1 MVFEVVHKGFIQ
13 GNLSVPIHVVPISV
27 WVFKSVGAVERV
39 NTTSGWVPRTEPF
52 GFPAVG
58 KGVAIGVNEVGV
70 GNRPR
75 FGGLWGFAVVLK
87 QVAINAHEADDGPLV
102 LAKVG

>member
-1 MVFEVVHKGFIQ
+1 MVFEVVDKGFIR
-13 GNLSVPIHVVPISV
+13 GNLSVAIHVVPIAV
-27 WVFKSVGAVERV
+27 WVFESVGAVERV
-39 NTTSGWVPRTEPF
+39 DANSGRVPRTEPF
-52 GFPAVG
+52 GFPAVRE
-58 KGVAIGVNEVGV
+58 GVAIGVNEVGV

-87 QVAINAHEADDGPLV
+87 QVTIDAHEANDGPLV